1 MTPEDLQICREVHAG
16 LTSNDRGTINY
27 LFMDPVDLQ
36 HFTDYTSLVARP
48 MDLRTLSEN
57 LESGQYA
64 TREEFYA
71 DAQLIFDNGVTYNK
85 DKKESSFVVGLSKR
99 MMKALERER
108 KKAEKKAGVVGASGG
123 TAIAADEGAKPKAEK
138 KKKIKLSL
146 KRGSSVGDMSTATA
160 DDASSTADSSASAP
174 APKPKIKLKM
184 TMSKESGGGD
194 SSASTTG
201 SKKIKL
207 KVKSSGVAMTPQRR
221 AQCHKILS
229 SLKRRQ
235 HNNTQWFLK
244 PFNDP
249 KLIKDYKEKVKDQMD
264 LGTLQSK

>member
-1 MTPEDLQICREVHAG
+1 
-16 LTSNDRGTINY
+16 
-27 LFMDPVDLQ
+27 
-36 HFTDYTSLVARP
+36 
-48 MDLRTLSEN
+48 
-57 LESGQYA
+57 
-64 TREEFYA
+64 
-71 DAQLIFDNGVTYNK
+71 
-85 DKKESSFVVGLSKR
+85 
-99 MMKALERER
+99 
-108 KKAEKKAGVVGASGG
+108 
-123 TAIAADEGAKPKAEK
+123 
-138 KKKIKLSL
+138 
-146 KRGSSVGDMSTATA
+146 
-160 DDASSTADSSASAP
+160 
-174 APKPKIKLKM
+174 
-184 TMSKESGGGD
+184 MSKESGGGD